1 MKPEPIRILIV
12 DDTAENLVALEAL
25 LRRADLEILT
35 ARSGSD
41 ALEILLAQDVALA
54 LLDVQM
60 PDMDGF
66 ELAELMRGA
75 TRTKQVPIIFIT
87 AGSRDP
93 HRLFKGYETG
103 AVDFLHKPID
113 PLILKSKVDVFL
125 ELAEQRRSLAQAL
138 RLNEM
143 FVGVIG
149 HDLRNP
155 LGAIMAG
162 AELLKES
169 ATGDAQQ
176 RTLGRI
182 LGSGRRMAAMIEQ
195 LLDLTRVRIGGG
207 VGFMR
212 DDRQVNVAELVRRV
226 VDELRVTS
234 PGRPIAIETDG
245 DCTTSADPERLL
257 QLFSNLVGNAVTHGA
272 ADQEVRVTVIASE
285 RAIVVRIS
293 NGGAIPADLMPELFE
308 PFRGGPQGG
317 SKSAGLGLGMYISRQ
332 IAIAHGGDV
341 EAGSSEERGTAITVR
356 LPRRLAS
363 SPTRASALAGEP
375 SILIV
380 DDDADLRDTLCEAFE
395 GRGYRVA
402 TAANGQEALDL
413 LRAAIERPDVML
425 LDLTMPV
432 LDGVGL
438 YRAMQLDPTLAG
450 IPVVVSTA
458 DPARAPAGLRVVP
471 KPVKLSSLLEEVGQ
485 AVERGRRGVPGS
497 VR

>member
-1 MKPEPIRILIV
+1 VKAEPIRILIV

-35 ARSGSD
+35 ARSGAD

-93 HRLFKGYETG
+93 HRVFKGYETG
-103 AVDFLHKPID
+103 AVDFLFKPID

-125 ELAEQRRSLAQAL
+125 ELAQQRRSLAQAL

-162 AELLKES
+162 AELLKVGASTEL
-169 ATGDAQQ
+169 QQ

-182 LGSGRRMAAMIEQ
+182 LSSGRRMAAMIEQ

-212 DDRQVNVAELVRRV
+212 DDRQVDVADLVRRV

-234 PGRPIAIETDG
+234 PGRSVAIETDG

-257 QLFSNLVGNAVTHGA
+257 QLFSNLVGNAMTHGA
-272 ADQEVRVTVIASE
+272 ADREVRVAVIASE

-332 IAIAHGGDV
+332 IAVAHGGDI
-341 EAGSSEERGTAITVR
+341 EAVSSEERGTSIIVR

-363 SPTRASALAGEP
+363 PSARVGEP
-375 SILIV
+375 AILIV
-380 DDDADLRDTLCEAFE
+380 DDDDDLRDTLRDAFE
-395 GRGYRVA
+395 GRSYRVA
-402 TAANGQEALDL
+402 TAANGQQALDL
-413 LRAAIERPDVML
+413 LRGAGELPDVIL

-438 YRAMQLDPTLAG
+438 YRAMQLDPKLAR

-471 KPVKLSSLLEEVGQ
+471 KPVKLSRLLEEVEQ
-485 AVERGRRGVPGS
+485 AVRRG
-497 VR
+497 